1 MSLAE
6 NISAWS
12 ATVFWPYDK
21 YDLWSIWYG
30 PYLNSTWDTGNMR
43 RIAIPSTGL
52 PEKNQFCDNLFI
64 RHKNMVRWCEI
75 IILDSTVETMIYDNY
90 KFGVIFLLNRKRICQ
105 FNCYPAL
112 PPTVFYIQSFATLRI
127 KMRENAFL
135 LGLVLCSWSFDI
147 ADTQGVSV
155 DLYCNKN
162 DLELPQHAKR
172 WHCSNPLA
180 TDHSKIPIGD
190 KCDLICKDNYR
201 LYKSNC

>member
-1 MSLAE
+1 
-6 NISAWS
+6 
-12 ATVFWPYDK
+12 
-21 YDLWSIWYG
+21 
-30 PYLNSTWDTGNMR
+30 
-43 RIAIPSTGL
+43 
-52 PEKNQFCDNLFI
+52 
-64 RHKNMVRWCEI
+64 
-75 IILDSTVETMIYDNY
+75 MIYDNY

-112 PPTVFYIQSFATLRI
+112 SPTVFYIQSFATLRI

-201 LYKSNC
+201 LYKSNCSKDE